1 MGAPNGQPSTGIE
14 AMIDSLWAKVLSRGF
29 ALVGWP
35 LLAFLAYE
43 LYRTGTEM
51 VKAQRELAVEV
62 RILSKDVGE
71 HGKDIENHDQRI
83 QRLERRWPTRGSQ
96 PSRGDDE

>member
-14 AMIDSLWAKVLSRGF
+14 AMFDSLWAKVLSRGM
-29 ALVGWP
+29 AIAGWP
-35 LLAFLAYE
+35 LLGFVAYE
-43 LYRTGTEM
+43 LYTTGTEM

-71 HGKDIENHDQRI
+71 HGKDIENHDGRI
-83 QRLERRWPTRGSQ
+83 QRLERRLPGRSSQ
-96 PSRGDDE
+96 PSRDDE